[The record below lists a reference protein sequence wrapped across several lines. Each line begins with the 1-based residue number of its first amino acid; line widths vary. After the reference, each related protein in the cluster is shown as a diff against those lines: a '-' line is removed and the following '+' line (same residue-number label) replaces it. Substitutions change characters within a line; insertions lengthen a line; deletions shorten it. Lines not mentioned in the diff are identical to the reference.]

1 MTRIEFDTMHLEHPT
16 AEIAAIIA
24 KFAPPEEGEPE
35 HRDFPRHC
43 VTLAVSAVPV
53 DEDYRPTDAS
63 FVALTRNISQGGI
76 SLIHSSPVATKLLA
90 IELPMPGSESL
101 QVVVRLD
108 RCRRIGEFYE
118 LAGPFVTRLCL
129 GTQPP

>member
-1 MTRIEFDTMHLEHPT
+1 MMRIEFDATQVEQPS
-16 AEIAAIIA
+16 AEVAAIIA
-24 KFAPPEEGEPE
+24 KLVPQEREEPE
-35 HRDFPRHC
+35 HRQFPRHC

-53 DEDYRPTDAS
+53 DEAHRPTDAS

-76 SLIHSSPVATKLLA
+76 SLIHSSPVAAKLLA
-90 IELPMPGSESL
+90 IELPMPGSEPL

-118 LAGPFVTRLCL
+118 LAGPFVTKLD
-129 GTQPP
+129 